1 VSLGDT
7 GLKTY
12 IVIFLCS
19 FLICYLVVPLIRRYA
34 IHNEVMDTD
43 NDMRRI
49 HNGAIPR
56 LGGVGIYLAFYL
68 PFLGFLFYQNRISQF
83 LFSDIRQ
90 FLGLLICSTIILGLG
105 IYDDIK
111 GANAREKL
119 AVQMIAAVIL
129 YFFGF
134 EIQKISNPF
143 GDSIYL
149 GWLSLPITVFW
160 LVGLSNAF
168 NLIDG
173 IDGLASG
180 VAFFATSALL
190 AVALFLGNIL
200 PSLFTAALAGA
211 TLGFLRYNFNPARI
225 FMGDSGSLFLGF
237 TIAAISIHGSAKAH
251 AAVAILIPIVALG
264 LPIIDTLLAIARRV
278 YRGLSIPTADKEHIH
293 HKLIKYGFSHRRAAL
308 ILYSF
313 CVVLSLLAVL
323 LIVGSSMAIGVILAF
338 LGFFVFWG
346 VKWFRIYKSV

>member
-1 VSLGDT
+1 MDEGSD
-7 GLKTY
+7 
-12 IVIFLCS
+12 F
-19 FLICYLVVPLIRRYA
+19 RR
-34 IHNEVMDTD
+34 V
-43 NDMRRI
+43 
-49 HNGAIPR
+49 HNGSIPR

-68 PFLGFLFYQNRISQF
+68 PFLGFLFYQNRISHF
-83 LFSDIRQ
+83 LLSDIRQ
-90 FLGLLICSTIILGLG
+90 FLGLLACSTIILALG
-105 IYDDIK
+105 IYDDIR
-111 GANAREKL
+111 GANAVKKIV
-119 AVQMIAAVIL
+119 VQTIAAIIL
-129 YFFGF
+129 FSFGF
-134 EIQKISNPF
+134 EIQRISSPF
-143 GDSIYL
+143 GGSIQL
-149 GWLSLPITVFW
+149 GWLSLPITIFW

-264 LPIIDTLLAIARRV
+264 LPIMDTLLAIARRV
-278 YRGLSIPTADKEHIH
+278 YRGLPIRTADKEHIH
-293 HKLIKYGFSHRRAAL
+293 HKLIKHGFSHRRATL

-313 CVVLSLLAVL
+313 CIVLSFLAVIL
-323 LIVGSSMAIGVILAF
+323 TISSSMLGGIILTF
-338 LGFFVFWG
+338 LGLFIFWG
-346 VKWFRIYKSV
+346 IKRYKIYEKA

>member
-1 VSLGDT
+1 M
-7 GLKTY
+7 KTY
-12 IVIFLCS
+12 FVIFLS
-19 FLICYLVVPLIRRYA
+19 SLLISYLITPFIRRYA
-34 IHNEVMDTD
+34 ILNEVMDED
-43 NDMRRI
+43 GDSRRI
-49 HNGAIPR
+49 HNGSIPR
-56 LGGVGIYLAFYL
+56 LGGVGIYLGFYL
-68 PFLGFLFYQNRISQF
+68 PFLGFLFYQNRISHF
-83 LFSDIRQ
+83 LLSDIRQ
-90 FLGLLICSTIILGLG
+90 FLGLLACSTIILALG

-111 GANAREKL
+111 GANAAKKL
-119 AVQMIAAVIL
+119 AVQTIAAIIL
-129 YFFGF
+129 FSFGF

-143 GDSIYL
+143 GGAMHL
-149 GWLSLPITVFW
+149 GWLSLPVTVFW

-190 AVALFLGNIL
+190 AVALFFGNVL

-237 TIAAISIHGSAKAH
+237 TIAAVSIHGSAKAH
-251 AAVAILIPIVALG
+251 AAVAILVPIIALG
-264 LPIIDTLLAIARRV
+264 LPIMDTLLAIARRL
-278 YRGLSIPTADKEHIH
+278 YRGLPIPTADREHIH
-293 HKLIKYGFSHRRAAL
+293 HKLIKHGFSHRRAAL

-323 LIVGSSMAIGVILAF
+323 LSFSSSLLVGIILAF
-338 LGFFVFWG
+338 LGLLIFWA
-346 VKWFRIYKSV
+346 VRRYKIYGGIYPEEGE

>member
-1 VSLGDT
+1 
-7 GLKTY
+7 
-12 IVIFLCS
+12 
-19 FLICYLVVPLIRRYA
+19 
-34 IHNEVMDTD
+34 MDD
-43 NDMRRI
+43 ASDMRKV

-68 PFLGFLFYQNRISQF
+68 PFLGFLFYHNRVSNF
-83 LFSDIRQ
+83 LFSDMRQ

-111 GANAREKL
+111 GANARKKL
-119 AVQMIAAVIL
+119 IVQTITAIIL
-129 YFFGF
+129 FSFGF
-134 EIQKISNPF
+134 EIRSVSNPF
-143 GDSIYL
+143 GGSIYL
-149 GWLSLPITVFW
+149 GWLSLPVTVFW

-180 VAFFATSALL
+180 VAFFATSTLL

-264 LPIIDTLLAIARRV
+264 LPIIDTLLAMARRL
-278 YRGLSIPTADKEHIH
+278 YRGLPIPTADREHIH
-293 HKLIKYGFSHRRAAL
+293 HKLIKHGFSHP
-308 ILYSF
+308 S
-313 CVVLSLLAVL
+313 
-323 LIVGSSMAIGVILAF
+323 
-338 LGFFVFWG
+338 
-346 VKWFRIYKSV
+346 

>member
-1 VSLGDT
+1 M
-7 GLKTY
+7 KTY
-12 IVIFLCS
+12 FVIFLCS

-34 IHNEVMDTD
+34 ILNGVMDD
-43 NDMRRI
+43 DGDVRRV
-49 HNGAIPR
+49 HNGSIPR

-68 PFLGFLFYQNRISQF
+68 PFLGFLFYQNRISNF

-90 FLGLLICSTIILGLG
+90 FLGLLICSTIVLGLG

-111 GANAREKL
+111 GANATKKL
-119 AVQMIAAVIL
+119 TVQTIAAIIL
-129 YFFGF
+129 FFFGF
-134 EIQKISNPF
+134 EIQRISNPF
-143 GDSIYL
+143 GSAIYL
-149 GWLSLPITVFW
+149 GWLSLPVTVFW

-180 VAFFATSALL
+180 VGFFAASALL

-211 TLGFLRYNFNPARI
+211 TLGFLRYNFNPAKI

-237 TIAAISIHGSAKAH
+237 SIAAISIHGSEKAH
-251 AAVAILIPIVALG
+251 AAVAILIPVMALG

-278 YRGLSIPTADKEHIH
+278 YRGLPIPVADKEHIH
-293 HKLIKYGFSHRRAAL
+293 HKLIKYGFSHRRTAFV
-308 ILYSF
+308 LYSF
-313 CVVLSLLAVL
+313 CGVLSSLAVL
-323 LIVGSSMAIGVILAF
+323 LTVSSSILVGIILAF
-338 LGFFVFWG
+338 VGLVIFWG
-346 VKWFRIYKSV
+346 IRRYKAYEKVEG

>member
-1 VSLGDT
+1 
-7 GLKTY
+7 
-12 IVIFLCS
+12 
-19 FLICYLVVPLIRRYA
+19 
-34 IHNEVMDTD
+34 MDSD
-43 NDMRRI
+43 NDMRKI
-49 HNGAIPR
+49 HNGSVPR

-68 PFLGFLFYQNRISQF
+68 PFLGFLFYQNRISNF

-90 FLGLLICSTIILGLG
+90 FLGLLFCSTIILALG

-111 GANAREKL
+111 GANAAKKL
-119 AVQMIAAVIL
+119 TVQTIAAIIL
-129 YFFGF
+129 FLFGF
-134 EIQKISNPF
+134 EIQKLSNPF
-143 GDSIYL
+143 GDPIYL

-190 AVALFLGNIL
+190 VVALFLGNIL

-264 LPIIDTLLAIARRV
+264 LPIMDTLLAIARRL
-278 YRGLSIPTADKEHIH
+278 YRGLPIPTADREHIH
-293 HKLIKYGFSHRRAAL
+293 HKLIKHGFSHRRTAL
-308 ILYSF
+308 MLYSF
-313 CVVLSLLAVL
+313 CIVLSFLAVL
-323 LIVGSSMAIGVILAF
+323 LAISSSMLVGILLAF
-338 LGFFVFWG
+338 LGLFIFWG
-346 VKWFRIYKSV
+346 IKRYRSYEKV

>member
-1 VSLGDT
+1 M
-7 GLKTY
+7 
-12 IVIFLCS
+12 
-19 FLICYLVVPLIRRYA
+19 VPFVRRYA
-34 IHNEVMDTD
+34 ILNGVLDTD

-49 HNGAIPR
+49 HNGSIPR
-56 LGGVGIYLAFYL
+56 LGGVGMYLAFYL
-68 PFLGFLFYQNRISQF
+68 PFLGFLFYQNRISNF

-111 GANAREKL
+111 GANAGKKL
-119 AVQMIAAVIL
+119 IVQTIAAIIL
-129 YFFGF
+129 YLFGF
-134 EIQKISNPF
+134 EIQNITNPF
-143 GDSIYL
+143 GSPIHL

-180 VAFFATSALL
+180 VAFFATSSLL

-211 TLGFLRYNFNPARI
+211 TLGFLRYNFNPAKI

-237 TIAAISIHGSAKAH
+237 TIAAISIHGSQKAH
-251 AAVAILIPIVALG
+251 AVMAILIPIIALG
-264 LPIIDTLLAIARRV
+264 LPIMDTLLAIARRI
-278 YRGLSIPTADKEHIH
+278 YRGLPIPTADKEHIH
-293 HKLIKYGFSHRRAAL
+293 HKLMQYGFSHRRTAL
-308 ILYSF
+308 ALYGF
-313 CVVLSLLAVL
+313 CIVLSSLAVL
-323 LIVGSSMAIGVILAF
+323 LTISSTVLVGIILAF
-338 LGFFVFWG
+338 LGLLIFWWI
-346 VKWFRIYKSV
+346 KRYRIFEKMYP

>member
-1 VSLGDT
+1 M
-7 GLKTY
+7 KTY
-12 IVIFLCS
+12 IVIFLS
-19 FLICYLVVPLIRRYA
+19 SLLISYFVTPFIRRYA
-34 IHNEVMDTD
+34 ILNGVMDDD
-43 NDMRRI
+43 NEFRRV
-49 HNGAIPR
+49 HNGSIPR

-68 PFLGFLFYQNRISQF
+68 PFLGFLFYQNRISNF
-83 LFSDIRQ
+83 LLSDIRQ
-90 FLGLLICSTIILGLG
+90 FLGLLACSTIILGLG

-111 GANAREKL
+111 GANAGKKL
-119 AVQMIAAVIL
+119 TVQTIAAIIL
-129 YFFGF
+129 FLFGF
-134 EIQKISNPF
+134 EIQRISNPF
-143 GDSIYL
+143 GSAIHL
-149 GWLSLPITVFW
+149 GWLSLPVTVFW

-237 TIAAISIHGSAKAH
+237 TIAAISIHGSEKAH
-251 AAVAILIPIVALG
+251 AAVAILVPIVALG

-278 YRGLSIPTADKEHIH
+278 YRGLPIPTADKEHIH
-293 HKLIKYGFSHRRAAL
+293 HRLIKYGFSQRRAAFM
-308 ILYSF
+308 LYSF
-313 CVVLSLLAVL
+313 CIVLSFLAVL
-323 LIVGSSMAIGVILAF
+323 LTISSSVLVGIILAF
-338 LGFFVFWG
+338 LGLFIFWG
-346 VKWFRIYKSV
+346 VKKYKVYEKIYS

>member
-1 VSLGDT
+1 
-7 GLKTY
+7 
-12 IVIFLCS
+12 
-19 FLICYLVVPLIRRYA
+19 LI
-34 IHNEVMDTD
+34 
-43 NDMRRI
+43 
-49 HNGAIPR
+49 
-56 LGGVGIYLAFYL
+56 LA
-68 PFLGFLFYQNRISQF
+68 
-83 LFSDIRQ
+83 
-90 FLGLLICSTIILGLG
+90 LG

-111 GANAREKL
+111 GANAGKKL
-119 AVQMIAAVIL
+119 TVQTIAALIL
-129 YFFGF
+129 FFFGF
-134 EIQKISNPF
+134 EIQTISNPF
-143 GDSIYL
+143 GSPIHL
-149 GWLSLPITVFW
+149 GWLSLPATVFW

-211 TLGFLRYNFNPARI
+211 TLGFLRYNFNPAKI

-264 LPIIDTLLAIARRV
+264 LPIMDTLLAIGRRV
-278 YRGLSIPTADKEHIH
+278 YRGLPIPTADREHIH

-313 CVVLSLLAVL
+313 CVVLSSLAILLSISSSVL
-323 LIVGSSMAIGVILAF
+323 VGAILAF
-338 LGFFVFWG
+338 LGLLIFWA
-346 VKWFRIYKSV
+346 VKRYRIYGKIYS

>member
-1 VSLGDT
+1 
-7 GLKTY
+7 
-12 IVIFLCS
+12 
-19 FLICYLVVPLIRRYA
+19 
-34 IHNEVMDTD
+34 MDSD
-43 NDMRRI
+43 NDMRKI
-49 HNGAIPR
+49 HNGSIPR

-68 PFLGFLFYQNRISQF
+68 PFLGFLFYQNRISNF

-90 FLGLLICSTIILGLG
+90 FLGLLFCSTIILALG

-111 GANAREKL
+111 GANARKKL
-119 AVQMIAAVIL
+119 IVQTIASIIL
-129 YFFGF
+129 FLFGF
-134 EIQKISNPF
+134 EIQKLSNPF
-143 GDSIYL
+143 GSTIYL

-190 AVALFLGNIL
+190 AVALFLDNVL

-264 LPIIDTLLAIARRV
+264 LPIMDTLLAIARRL
-278 YRGLSIPTADKEHIH
+278 YRGLPIPTADRDHIH
-293 HKLIKYGFSHRRAAL
+293 HKLIKHGFSHRRATL
-308 ILYSF
+308 VLYSF
-313 CVVLSLLAVL
+313 CVVLSLFAL
-323 LIVGSSMAIGVILAF
+323 LLTISSSLIAGIMLAF
-338 LGFFVFWG
+338 LGLFIFWWL
-346 VKWFRIYKSV
+346 KSFKIYGKT

>member
-1 VSLGDT
+1 M
-7 GLKTY
+7 
-12 IVIFLCS
+12 
-19 FLICYLVVPLIRRYA
+19 VPLIRRYA
-34 IHNEVMDTD
+34 ILNGVMDD
-43 NDMRRI
+43 DRDFRRV
-49 HNGAIPR
+49 HNGSIPR

-68 PFLGFLFYQNRISQF
+68 PFLGFLFYQNRISNF

-111 GANAREKL
+111 GANAGKKL
-119 AVQMIAAVIL
+119 TVQTIAAIIL

-134 EIQKISNPF
+134 EIQIITNPF
-143 GDSIYL
+143 GSAIHL
-149 GWLSLPITVFW
+149 GWLSLPVTVFW

-264 LPIIDTLLAIARRV
+264 LPIMDTLLAIARRV
-278 YRGLSIPTADKEHIH
+278 YRGLPIPTADREHIH
-293 HKLIKYGFSHRRAAL
+293 HKLIQYGFSHRRTAFV
-308 ILYSF
+308 LYGF
-313 CVVLSLLAVL
+313 CIVLSSLAVL
-323 LIVGSSMAIGVILAF
+323 LTISSTVLVGIILAF
-338 LGFFVFWG
+338 LGLFVFWW
-346 VKWFRIYKSV
+346 VKRFKIYDRIYP

>member
-1 VSLGDT
+1 M
-7 GLKTY
+7 KTY

-19 FLICYLVVPLIRRYA
+19 FLICYFVIPFVRRYA
-34 IHNEVMDTD
+34 LLNGVMDSD
-43 NDMRRI
+43 NDMRKI
-49 HNGAIPR
+49 HNGSIPR

-68 PFLGFLFYQNRISQF
+68 PFLGFLFYQNRISNF

-90 FLGLLICSTIILGLG
+90 FLGLLFCSTIILALG

-111 GANAREKL
+111 GANARKKL
-119 AVQMIAAVIL
+119 IVQTIAAIIL
-129 YFFGF
+129 YIFGF
-134 EIQKISNPF
+134 EIQNITNPL
-143 GDSIYL
+143 GGPIHL
-149 GWLSLPITVFW
+149 GWLSLPVTVFW

-190 AVALFLGNIL
+190 AVALFLDNIL

-211 TLGFLRYNFNPARI
+211 TLGFLRYNFNPAKI

-237 TIAAISIHGSAKAH
+237 TIAAISIHGSEKAH

-264 LPIIDTLLAIARRV
+264 LPIMDTLLAIARRV
-278 YRGLSIPTADKEHIH
+278 YRGLPIPTADKEHIH
-293 HKLIKYGFSHRRAAL
+293 HKLIKCGLSHRRAAL
-308 ILYSF
+308 VLYSF
-313 CVVLSLLAVL
+313 CIVLSSLAVL
-323 LIVGSSMAIGVILAF
+323 LSISSSVLIGVILVF
-338 LGFFVFWG
+338 LGLLIFWA
-346 VKWFRIYKSV
+346 VRRYKVYGKMYP

>member
-1 VSLGDT
+1 M
-7 GLKTY
+7 KTY

-19 FLICYLVVPLIRRYA
+19 FLICYLVVPFIRRYA
-34 IHNEVMDTD
+34 ILNRVVDD
-43 NDMRRI
+43 DRDMRRV
-49 HNGAIPR
+49 HNGSIPR

-68 PFLGFLFYQNRISQF
+68 PFLGFLFYQNRISHF
-83 LFSDIRQ
+83 LLSDLRQ
-90 FLGLLICSTIILGLG
+90 FLGLLACSTIILALG

-111 GANAREKL
+111 GANASKKL
-119 AVQMIAAVIL
+119 IVQTIAAIIL
-129 YFFGF
+129 FLFGF
-134 EIQKISNPF
+134 EIQKLSNPF
-143 GDSIYL
+143 GDTIYL

-190 AVALFLGNIL
+190 AVALFFGNIV

-211 TLGFLRYNFNPARI
+211 TLGFLRYNFNPAKI

-237 TIAAISIHGSAKAH
+237 TIGAISIHGSAKAH

-264 LPIIDTLLAIARRV
+264 LPIMDTFLAIARRI
-278 YRGLSIPTADKEHIH
+278 YRGFPIPTADKDHIH
-293 HKLIKYGFSHRRAAL
+293 HRLIQYGFSHRRAAMV
-308 ILYSF
+308 LYSF
-313 CVVLSLLAVL
+313 CIVLSFLAVL
-323 LIVGSSMAIGVILAF
+323 LCISSGVLVGIILAF
-338 LGFFVFWG
+338 LGLFIFWWA
-346 VKWFRIYKSV
+346 KKYKIYRRIFPKGGA

>member
-1 VSLGDT
+1 M
-7 GLKTY
+7 KTY

-34 IHNEVMDTD
+34 IFNEVMDD
-43 NDMRRI
+43 DSDVRKI
-49 HNGAIPR
+49 HNGSIPR

-68 PFLGFLFYQNRISQF
+68 PFLGFLFYQNRISHF
-83 LFSDIRQ
+83 LFSDILQ

-111 GANAREKL
+111 GANARKKL
-119 AVQMIAAVIL
+119 FVQTITAVIL
-129 YFFGF
+129 YIFGF
-134 EIQKISNPF
+134 EIQKVSNPF
-143 GDSIYL
+143 GGAIHL
-149 GWLSLPITVFW
+149 GWLSLPVTVFW

-180 VAFFATSALL
+180 VAFFATSTLL
-190 AVALFLGNIL
+190 AVALFFGNIL

-251 AAVAILIPIVALG
+251 AAVAIFIPIVALG
-264 LPIIDTLLAIARRV
+264 LPIIDTLLAIARRL
-278 YRGLSIPTADKEHIH
+278 YRGLPIPTADREHIH

-313 CVVLSLLAVL
+313 CILLSFLAVL
-323 LIVGSSMAIGVILAF
+323 LTFSSTAFVGIILAF
-338 LGFFVFWG
+338 LGLLIFWG
-346 VKWFRIYKSV
+346 VKRYRIYENT

>member
-1 VSLGDT
+1 LR
-7 GLKTY
+7 TY

-19 FLICYLVVPLIRRYA
+19 LLISYFITPFIRRYA
-34 IHNEVMDTD
+34 ILNGVMDD
-43 NDMRRI
+43 DRAFRRV
-49 HNGAIPR
+49 HRGSIPR

-68 PFLGFLFYQNRISQF
+68 PFLGFLFYQNRISNF
-83 LFSDIRQ
+83 LLSDIRQ
-90 FLGLLICSTIILGLG
+90 FLGLLACSTLILALG

-111 GANAREKL
+111 GANAGKKL
-119 AVQMIAAVIL
+119 AVQTMAAVAL
-129 YFFGF
+129 FYFGF
-134 EIQKISNPF
+134 EIRSVSNPF
-143 GDSIYL
+143 GGSIHL

-180 VAFFATSALL
+180 VAFFAASTLL

-237 TIAAISIHGSAKAH
+237 TIAAISIHGSEKAH
-251 AAVAILIPIVALG
+251 AAVAIFVPVVALG
-264 LPIIDTLLAIARRV
+264 LPIMDTFLAISRRV
-278 YRGLSIPTADKEHIH
+278 YRRLPIPTADNEHIH
-293 HKLIKYGFSHRRAAL
+293 HKLIKHGFSHRRAAL
-308 ILYSF
+308 LLYSF
-313 CVVLSLLAVL
+313 CIVLSSLAVL
-323 LIVGSSMAIGVILAF
+323 LAISSSVLVGIILAF
-338 LGFFVFWG
+338 LGLFICWAA
-346 VKWFRIYKSV
+346 KKYKIYEKIYS